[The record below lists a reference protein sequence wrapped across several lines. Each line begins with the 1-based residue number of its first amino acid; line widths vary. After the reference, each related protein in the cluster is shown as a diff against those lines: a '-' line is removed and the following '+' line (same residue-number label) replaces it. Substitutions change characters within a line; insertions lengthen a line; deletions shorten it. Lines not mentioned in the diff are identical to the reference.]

1 MTESSTTP
9 SPPEDGQ
16 LDPEELEQV
25 AGGEG
30 EGVPNMQVPPPGTP
44 ALDPQDSGMQH
55 KI

>member
-1 MTESSTTP
+1 MTETSTTP

-30 EGVPNMQVPPPGTP
+30 DRTMNHAAPGTP
-44 ALDPQDSGMQH
+44 ALDPQDGGMQH